1 MSKLNRKEFKSL
13 LLEWNKNIISEK
25 DFKSLSIPGW
35 SEFSKEQEE
44 IVKSVNFPAIMLNFP
59 IPNALL
65 KTKPNKKLH
74 KIFQNKFSIFPKNE
88 ESYSLIKNA
97 IENFYKTVVLNPR
110 AYKKSLQRNYE
121 GIISDEPVY
130 NEENITF
137 NPKEIVGKEIVLDN
151 IDRLFKEKK
160 DILTGKDEENN
171 IPCFI
176 YLTKLLSEDINMA
189 SGGLF
194 KISKLSKDVSIS
206 FLKWLFHHDF
216 YHSLEMYSSK
226 RTGKQIRSLEHQ
238 SLMGFMKSVDHFY
251 YIKIKGLE
259 DSLNSSDNYASV
271 IPYILTKSQEEAKSF
286 LEENYLSY
294 DEYSKLIKFL
304 QTYQSEQ
311 LKSVDDFNREK
322 EENIDKILTDL
333 VEIKKRYNA
342 MLSSLKDYI
351 IIASYEISGSE
362 TIEIEDLPSADDPS
376 QSKYALV
383 SFENISED
391 NLDRIIDHAIKTQNG
406 NLLDSI
412 VLRNYYKGICSK
424 KSQIKLINMGISNK
438 AFAHVNDVEWADYC
452 HINGKNYIVISII
465 KYTKYQDVV
474 ELACE
479 KYYNSYEI
487 ENGEFVKLF
496 RKMVEE
502 YWPEV
507 DTSKFLE
514 ESLLKNYISIIIS

>member
-1 MSKLNRKEFKSL
+1 MSKLNRSEFKEL

-35 SEFSKEQEE
+35 SEFSEEQEE

-59 IPNALL
+59 IPNNLL

-74 KIFQNKFSIFPKNE
+74 KIFQNRFSIFPKNE

-110 AYKKSLQRNYE
+110 TYKKSLQRDYE
-121 GIISDEPVY
+121 ETISSGPAY

-151 IDRLFKEKK
+151 TDRLFKEKK

-194 KISKLSKDVSIS
+194 KISELSKDVSSS

-226 RTGKQIRSLEHQ
+226 VSGKQIRSLERP

-294 DEYSKLIKFL
+294 DEYTKLNHQYFG
-304 QTYQSEQ
+304 
-311 LKSVDDFNREK
+311 LKSIDAFNREK

-333 VEIKKRYNA
+333 VEIKKRYNTI
-342 MLSSLKDYI
+342 LSSLKDYI

-383 SFENISED
+383 RFENISED

-412 VLRNYYKGICSK
+412 ITKNTVARKEGICSK
-424 KSQIKLINMGISNK
+424 KSQIKIINMDISNK
-438 AFAHVNDVEWADYC
+438 AFAPVNDFVRSDQN
-452 HINGKNYIVISII
+452 INGKNYIII
-465 KYTKYQDVV
+465 DIVMFTKYQDVV

-487 ENGEFVKLF
+487 ENGEFVKVF

-502 YWPEV
+502 YWPQV